1 MIYDLIATATFGL
14 EAVVKRELLA
24 LGMEVTGTENG
35 RVDFKGDARAIVRA
49 NLWLRTA
56 DRVFIKMAEFPA
68 KEPDDL
74 FFGVRAVAWEDL
86 IPEDGKF
93 TVNAVTVKSALKS
106 ESVTQKTAK
115 KAIAER
121 LCKKYGVSML
131 PETGAEY
138 TVRVSIQKDFVTVM
152 VDTSGAGLHKRG
164 YRVSD
169 VEAPIKE
176 TLAAALVEL
185 SFWKPGR
192 TLVDP
197 CTGSGT
203 IAIEAALIGRN
214 IAPGLSRSFAS
225 EGWYNIIGSDIWKDE
240 RSKAFK
246 AIDQDTD
253 LDIRACDIDTRAYRA
268 AVENAEEAGVPDDI
282 AIRRCD
288 MKELLSGDALPE
300 NGVIIM
306 NPPYGERIGEEREIR
321 KIYRTISS
329 FLSDRKDWSCFLIT
343 ADKALEKGLGRRA
356 DRKRK
361 LYNGRIETCYY
372 QFHGTRPPKKVMD
385 GDN

>member
-1 MIYDLIATATFGL
+1 MTYDLIATATFGL

-56 DRVFIKMAEFPA
+56 DRVFVKMAEFPA

-74 FFGVRAVAWEDL
+74 YFGVKGIAWEEL

-93 TVNAVTVKSALKS
+93 TVNAVTVRSALKS

-121 LCKKYGVSML
+121 LCGKYKVSML
-131 PETGAEY
+131 PESGAEY
-138 TVRVSIQKDFVTVM
+138 TVRVSIQKDIATIM

-225 EGWYNIIGSDIWKDE
+225 EEWGIIGSEIWKDE
-240 RSKAFK
+240 RAKAFK
-246 AIDQDTD
+246 AIDHDAD
-253 LDIRACDIDTRAYRA
+253 LDIRACDIDSRACRA
-268 AVENAEEAGVPDDI
+268 AEDNAEEAGVPDDI
-282 AIRRCD
+282 VIRRCD
-288 MKELLSGDALPE
+288 MKELLSGDQLPE

-321 KIYRTISS
+321 KIYRTISA
-329 FLSDRKDWSCFLIT
+329 FLKERKDWSCFLIT
-343 ADKALEKGLGRRA
+343 ADRTLEKGLGRRA

-372 QFHGTRPPKKVMD
+372 QFHGTKPGK
-385 GDN
+385 